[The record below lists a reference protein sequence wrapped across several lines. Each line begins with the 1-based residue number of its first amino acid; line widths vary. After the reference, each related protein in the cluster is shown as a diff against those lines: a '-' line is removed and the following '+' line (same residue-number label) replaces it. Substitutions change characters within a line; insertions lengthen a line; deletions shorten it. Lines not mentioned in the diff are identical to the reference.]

1 MQEMNRQIDEIG
13 GILGDLERQM
23 KRDES
28 VNLANHIQ
36 NSIIENLDNRED
48 LGVKWAMFFVL
59 FGARMPSVLVEVS
72 FISNP
77 EEEKL
82 LSRASY
88 RLQIAHAIAEGL
100 NRYFTSAP
108 ALQKVAES
116 YSE

>member
-1 MQEMNRQIDEIG
+1 MKEMNRQMDVLG

-28 VNLANHIQ
+28 VNLAHHIQ
-36 NSIIENLDNRED
+36 KSMITTLDNRDD

-82 LSRASY
+82 LSDEIYRAK
-88 RLQIAHAIAEGL
+88 IAQALADGL
-100 NRYFTSAP
+100 KRYFTSTP
-108 ALQKVAES
+108 TLQKVAQ
-116 YSE
+116 Y